1 MRRLFVSDCEGPI
14 SKNDNAFELTSH
26 FIPSGD
32 RLFTVISRYDDVLA
46 DLVRKPGYEAGE
58 TLKLVLPFLK
68 AYDVKDEQ
76 IESFSRRSLTLISN
90 VQDTLRH
97 VRKLAPA
104 FIVSTSYEHYVRAL
118 CRFLH
123 FPFENTRCTR
133 VSIDKYR
140 MKERERKELKKL
152 ANEISHMPA
161 FDIPRAASSLEDLQ
175 AEARLIVDRL
185 DQIFWTQIASMDIGR
200 VFSEV
205 STVGGIGKVK
215 AVEEIVGSQ
224 SATLE
229 EVMYVGDSIT
239 DCEALKLVRS
249 GGGLTV
255 SFNGNEYAV
264 KNAEVAIL
272 SESSLVTA
280 VIADVFLRFG
290 KLATLELVQR
300 WSKKA
305 LKESSVDH
313 TLLDLLFSTYPGRL
327 PKAKIITDQN
337 MEILSSESNRFRKK
351 VRGETIGRLG

>member
-1 MRRLFVSDCEGPI
+1 VRRLFVSDCEGPI
-14 SKNDNAFELTSH
+14 SKNDNAFELTAH
-26 FIPSGD
+26 FVPSGD
-32 RLFTVISRYDDVLA
+32 RLFTAISRYDDVLA
-46 DLVRKPGYEAGE
+46 DVVRKPGYEAGE

-68 AYDVKDEQ
+68 AYDVRDEHMG
-76 IESFSRRSLTLISN
+76 SFSRRSLTLISN

-97 VRKLAPA
+97 ARSLAPT

-118 CRFLH
+118 CQYLH

-140 MKERERKELKKL
+140 MTEGEKKELKKL
-152 ANEISHMPA
+152 ANEISQMPV
-161 FDIPRAASSLEDLQ
+161 FDIPRAARSLEDLQ

-205 STVGGIGKVK
+205 STVGGIGKVR

-224 SATLE
+224 GATPE

-249 GGGLTV
+249 CGGLSV

-264 KNAEVAIL
+264 ENAEVAVL

-280 VIADVFLRFG
+280 VVADVFLRFG
-290 KLATLELVQR
+290 KLATLELVQG
-300 WSKKA
+300 WGKKV

-313 TLLDLLFSTYPGRL
+313 TLLDLLFSAYLGKL
-327 PKAKIITDQN
+327 PKVKIITDQN
-337 MEILSSESNRFRKK
+337 MEILSRESNRFRKK
-351 VRGETIGRLG
+351 VRGEAIGGLG